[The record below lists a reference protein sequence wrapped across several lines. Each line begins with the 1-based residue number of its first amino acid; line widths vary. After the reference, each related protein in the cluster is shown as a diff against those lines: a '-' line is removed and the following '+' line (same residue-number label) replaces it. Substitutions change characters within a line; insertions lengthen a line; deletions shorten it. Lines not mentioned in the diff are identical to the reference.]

1 MRMAALPLRMVDVE
15 PGVAGLAAVSA
26 ALTARLDA
34 DGPPFALVPQ
44 VSRHI
49 TADYAR
55 MVTDAVR
62 PGEPVDDPDTAL
74 VVATSG
80 STGTP
85 RGVSITRANLRAAV
99 HASGERIDGL
109 RECAW
114 VIALPVTSIGG
125 FGALVRAHLAGT
137 PLHALPSMGG
147 AAPFDPADLVALPVR
162 EPFAISL
169 VPTQIADIV
178 DSESATEWLTR
189 ATAVIVGAAA
199 MTADL
204 ASRARDAGIRLVT
217 TYGMTETTGGCVY
230 DGLPLP
236 GVTIDIVDGRIEVEG
251 PQVTAGYR
259 DGSDGFSGDAP
270 ERRFRTTDRG
280 EWRDGRLVVL
290 GRLDDVVTVNGV
302 NVSLGA
308 VEAVVRTELGV
319 RDVAVVAAPD
329 IRRGARIVAYVEMSD
344 PAGLPAI
351 APLVSE
357 RLGGA
362 ARPEVV
368 QVDALPH
375 LPNGKIDRRALVE
388 RAARD

>member
-15 PGVAGLAAVSA
+15 PGLAGLAAVRA
-26 ALTARLDA
+26 ALAARLDA

-49 TADYAR
+49 TADYTR
-55 MVTDAVR
+55 MVIDAVR
-62 PGEPVDDPDTAL
+62 PDEPVDDPDTAI

-80 STGTP
+80 STGEP
-85 RGVSITRANLRAAV
+85 RGVSITCANLQAAV
-99 HASGERIDGL
+99 HASWERIDGL
-109 RECAW
+109 SECAW

-125 FGALVRAHLAGT
+125 FGAVVRAHLAGT
-137 PLHALPSMGG
+137 PLHPLSSIGGG
-147 AAPFDPADLVALPVR
+147 APFNPADLVALPVR
-162 EPFAISL
+162 EPFAVSL
-169 VPTQIADIV
+169 VPTQISDIL
-178 DSESATEWLTR
+178 DSHDATAWLAR

-199 MTADL
+199 MPTDL

-230 DGLPLP
+230 DGSPLP
-236 GVTIDIVDGRIEVEG
+236 GVTIDIVDGVIEVEAA
-251 PQVTAGYR
+251 QVAAGYR
-259 DGSDGFSGDAP
+259 DGTSGFSGHAP
-270 ERRFRTTDRG
+270 RRRFRTTDRG

-290 GRLDDVVTVNGV
+290 GRVDDVVTVNGV

-308 VEAVVRTELGV
+308 VEAVVRKELGV
-319 RDVAVVAAPD
+319 RSVAVVGVPD
-329 IRRGARIVAYVEMSD
+329 TRRGYRVVAYVEMAD
-344 PAGLPAI
+344 PAGLTAI
-351 APLVSE
+351 APLVVE

-368 QVDALPH
+368 HVDALPH

-388 RAARD
+388 RAERD